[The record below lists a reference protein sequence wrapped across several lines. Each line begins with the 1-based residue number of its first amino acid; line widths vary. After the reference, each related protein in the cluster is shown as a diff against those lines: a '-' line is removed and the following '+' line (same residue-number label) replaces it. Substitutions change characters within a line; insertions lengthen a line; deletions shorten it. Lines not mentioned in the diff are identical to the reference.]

1 MGSLVVYSN
10 ELNALVFKGFNDA
23 ELKLFFA
30 ICSRLKGMGSEEVRF
45 SYAYLRELT
54 KEKKHYTQVEYA
66 EVIRQMYHK
75 LLGIRF
81 VYEDKSKEGEINLFQ
96 GYEHSLTDHSFAI
109 SVTPKF
115 AYMFNAL
122 EQNFTIWSL
131 EEFVEIPGIY
141 GKQLYRF
148 LKQWRTVGYVSYK
161 WSDFQTL
168 MDIPETYE
176 SKDVTRRVVKPAVE
190 RLRKIYEFR
199 DLEYGYRKSGKFIKS
214 IYFKWTPEPKKY
226 DRKIKEAMNEAKSRP
241 LIGNK
246 TDQYITY
253 EDDPELVKQIV
264 EHDRQ
269 IAASD
274 KK

>member
-10 ELNALVFKGFNDA
+10 ELNTLVLKGFNDA

-30 ICSRLKGMGSEEVRF
+30 ICSRLKGMGTNEVRF

-66 EVIRQMYHK
+66 ELIRQMYHK

-81 VYEDKSKEGEINLFQ
+81 VYEDQTKEGEINLFQ

-115 AYMFNAL
+115 EYMFNAL

-141 GKQLYRF
+141 GKQLYRL

-161 WSDFQTL
+161 WNDFQLL
-168 MDIPETYE
+168 MDIPDTYE
-176 SKDVTRRVVKPAVE
+176 SKDVTRRVVKTAVE

-199 DLEYGYRKSGKFIKS
+199 DLSYEYRKSGKYIKS
-214 IYFKWTPEPKKY
+214 IQFKWTPEPKKY
-226 DRKIKEAMNEAKSRP
+226 DKRVKEAMTEAKSKP
-241 LIGNK
+241 LFGSK
-246 TDQYITY
+246 TDQYIVY
-253 EDDPELVKQIV
+253 EDDPELAKQV
-264 EHDRQ
+264 AVHDQ
-269 IAASD
+269 LIN